1 MKGYFYK
8 PHCKCVDSKGNSK
21 KTKKC
26 SCGAKWAFIIDVG
39 IDPVTG
45 KRKQKKKG
53 GFKSKT
59 EAQEAAALLLAELS
73 QGKYVEEKNITFE
86 QFAQEWLNIYQNTG
100 KVKISTIR
108 VRQHEI
114 SRLMPYFAKL
124 KMKDIT
130 KKRYQDALLDLKKQ
144 GYADNTID
152 GIHRTGRMIFKKA
165 VEQEIIKSD
174 PTEYAVVPKTQ
185 KSVEDLER
193 EKEIPKYMEK
203 EELALFLETA
213 KEHGL
218 DQDYVI
224 FLTLAYTGM
233 RVGELCALK
242 WKDIDFEE
250 QTISITKT
258 YFNPK
263 LNVKN
268 YQLLT
273 PKTEAS
279 RRVVDVDELVIKA
292 LQEHKSMQNKIRM
305 RHRNIYHDQDFVF
318 TKNKPFLGYPE
329 YPKQIENRMARL
341 LKIAGLNPKL
351 TPHSLR
357 HTHTSLL
364 AEAGVS
370 LEQIMA
376 RLGHRDDDTTRNI
389 YLHVTKPKKKEAS
402 QKFAQLMRSLSS

>member
-26 SCGAKWAFIIDVG
+26 SCGAKWAFIIDIG

-402 QKFAQLMRSLSS
+402 QKFAQLMRSLFS